1 MSKIVFAPVNTS
13 QKSLFNIKGLKT
25 QFESFTD
32 ALSKAIIDL
41 EEQPTQEMIKEMI
54 EQHLASAYGTGN
66 GKKVKKEGEDKKPWS
81 AYLFFCQEHR
91 EELRKE
97 FNDPKELTRQLGQ
110 MWRDAT
116 DEEKEPFVEQAAEAK
131 AEYEKRNP
139 SKDKKADSKKKEEE
153 KKEKADSKKKEEKA
167 DSKKKEEKKEKAD
180 SKKKDEKKSKK

>member
-66 GKKVKKEGEDKKPWS
+66 GKRVKKEGEDKKPWS

-97 FNDPKELTRQLGQ
+97 FDDPRELTRQLGQ

-139 SKDKKADSKKKEEE
+139 SKEKKPDSKKKEEKKEE
-153 KKEKADSKKKEEKA
+153 KKEKA